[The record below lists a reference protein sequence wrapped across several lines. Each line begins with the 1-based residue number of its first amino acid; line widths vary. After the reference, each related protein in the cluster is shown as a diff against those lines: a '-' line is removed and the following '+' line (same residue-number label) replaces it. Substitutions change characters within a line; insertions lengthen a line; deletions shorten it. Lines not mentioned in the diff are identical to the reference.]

1 MTCWLIIPVKPS
13 HLAKSRLSEVLGED
27 QRATLVRAMLRH
39 VHQAACG
46 VEGVTRIALL
56 GPSRL
61 GLPGDV
67 LLLAEPGGGLNPAV
81 QSALAQVAAEGAG
94 RMIVLFADL
103 PLLTSRDVGRLAAA
117 PSGTIAIA
125 PDRHGTGT
133 NALSLP
139 IPAAKDFTFA
149 FGTDSFAAHRAEAGR
164 LGLRI
169 EQVHSPGLAR
179 DVDVPDDLVDAQGLA
194 DALGMRGPGD

>member
-1 MTCWLIIPVKPS
+1 MTCWLIIPVKPP
-13 HLAKSRLSEVLGED
+13 HQAKSRLSEVLGED
-27 QRATLVRAMLRH
+27 QRATLAGAMLRH
-39 VHQAACG
+39 VHQAASDAQG
-46 VEGVTRIALL
+46 VAQIALL

-61 GLPGDV
+61 GLPDDV

-81 QSALAQVAAEGAG
+81 ESAFAHVAAEGAD

-103 PLLTSRDVGRLAAA
+103 PLLTSQDVERLATV
-117 PSGTIAIA
+117 PNGTIAIA

-139 IPAAKDFTFA
+139 IPMAKGFTFA

-169 EQVHSPGLAR
+169 ELVHSPGLAR
-179 DVDVPDDLVDAQGLA
+179 DVDVPDDLA
-194 DALGMRGPGD
+194 DALGMLGPGD

>member
-1 MTCWLIIPVKPS
+1 MTCWLIIPVKPP
-13 HLAKSRLSEVLGED
+13 HQAKSRLSEVLSED
-27 QRATLVRAMLRH
+27 QRAKLARSMLRH
-39 VHQAACG
+39 VFGAALAAGG
-46 VEGVTRIALL
+46 VDQIALL

-67 LLLAEPGGGLNPAV
+67 MLLGDPGGGLNPAV
-81 QSALAQVAAEGAG
+81 ESALAHVADEGAG

-103 PLLTSRDVGRLAAA
+103 PLLTSQDVERLAAA

-139 IPAAKDFTFA
+139 IPAAKGFTFA

-169 EQVHSPGLAR
+169 ELVHSPGLAR